1 MENKNKQPWDVVM
14 VEYRALE
21 PMMKQMVR
29 NTAVMEPQ
37 SWGVE
42 EIGSSDV
49 NCQIVDLYNSY
60 GGFDN
65 VIRHG
70 LELVRD
76 QRRAA

>member
-1 MENKNKQPWDVVM
+1 MKNKKTFEEVM
-14 VEYRALE
+14 TEYRALE

-29 NTAVMEPQ
+29 NTAVMELQ

-49 NCQIVDLYNSY
+49 NCQIVDLTNSY
-60 GGFDN
+60 GGFDS

-70 LELVRD
+70 LELIRE
-76 QRRAA
+76 RRAA